1 MIVSFNRT
9 IVINMKKVIVPL
21 VILISFSFAQQ
32 AFSQSKSSSR
42 MSGDN
47 SPMQVG
53 SVFVNGGIGF
63 GANYYSTYNYGTA
76 FGFKIAA
83 EFGLWQAGP
92 GVITLGP
99 EIGGSFSTGAY
110 GYLYNGNGTNN
121 TFVVAGR
128 GAWHFGWNVP
138 NLDTYGGVSAGIG
151 FNHYSYYDNNYLTA
165 NRVIPA
171 FGGFVGAS
179 YFIKPN
185 FGFNAEAGYDITF
198 FQVGVVLKI
207 Q

>member
-1 MIVSFNRT
+1 
-9 IVINMKKVIVPL
+9 MKKIS
-21 VILISFSFAQQ
+21 ILGIALFSILNSQNLY
-32 AFSQSKSSSR
+32 SQSKSHSTTN
-42 MSGDN
+42 GETT
-47 SPMQVG
+47 PMQLG
-53 SVFVNGGIGF
+53 SVFVNAGIGV
-63 GANYYSTYNYGTA
+63 GANYYGSYDYGTA

-92 GVITLGP
+92 GVISLGP

-110 GYLYNGNGTNN
+110 GGYYSGDGTNN
-121 TFVVAGR
+121 AFVIACR

-138 NLDTYGGVSAGIG
+138 NLDTYAGASAGIG
-151 FNHYSYYDNNYLTA
+151 FNHYTYYSNNSNSN

-179 YFIKPN
+179 YFINPN
-185 FGFNAEAGYDITF
+185 FGFNAEAGYDITL
-198 FQVGVVLKI
+198 FQVGVVFKI

>member
-1 MIVSFNRT
+1 MI
-9 IVINMKKVIVPL
+9 IIMKKVVVPF
-21 VILISFSFAQQ
+21 VILISLSFSQH
-32 AFSQSKSSSR
+32 AFSQNKSSSQ
-42 MSGDN
+42 MSGET

-53 SVFVNGGIGF
+53 SVFVNAGIGI
-63 GANYYSTYNYGTA
+63 GADYKGESYGTA

-99 EIGGSFSTGAY
+99 EIGGSFSSGAY
-110 GYLYNGNGTNN
+110 GVYSGSYNSN
-121 TFVVAGR
+121 TFVIAGR

-138 NLDTYGGVSAGIG
+138 GLDTYAGASAGVG
-151 FNHYSYYDNNYLTA
+151 FHHYSYYGYDGSNQ
-165 NRVIPA
+165 VIPA
-171 FGGFVGAS
+171 FGGFIGGS

-185 FGFNAEAGYDITF
+185 FGFNAEAGFDITN